1 MNALDCSMLTGAKLT
16 VWVSADEAN
25 RSNNAKCGTGS
36 GQEHSLLLE
45 RPSFM
50 FHRTQYLLTTLA
62 FIGLPSLG
70 VAQENNDIDATSC
83 LVDPGRSSTMSSE
96 VPGMIDEIRV
106 DSGDQVEKGD
116 TLFSLKRDV
125 EEASLELE
133 NTRAQYALRT
143 LQRNQRMIEKGM
155 LSDSEQ
161 DEIDTELSLARLQA
175 NQAEAQLGEMVGEA
189 PFDGV
194 IASVE
199 SEEGEFIDNT
209 PILELVQ
216 LDPLRIDLVM
226 PLEAFGQYE
235 IGDVLELDLEAP
247 VDETV
252 SAEVERID
260 SVIDPSS
267 GTFGVRLRLDNP
279 DGKYPAGINCRFA
292 NSD

>member
-1 MNALDCSMLTGAKLT
+1 MRIGTKLID
-16 VWVSADEAN
+16 WVSADEVSRPVMLTSTLAEG
-25 RSNNAKCGTGS
+25 RTI
-36 GQEHSLLLE
+36 HSFYE

-50 FHRTQYLLTTLA
+50 FNRAHYLFTTLTL
-62 FIGLPSLG
+62 IGLPTLAM
-70 VAQENNDIDATSC
+70 AQQSNDIEATSC

-106 DSGDQVEKGD
+106 DSGDRVDKGN
-116 TLFSLKRDV
+116 TLFTLKRDV
-125 EEASLELE
+125 EKASLELE
-133 NTRAQYALRT
+133 NTRAQFALRT
-143 LQRNQRMIEKGM
+143 LQRNQRLIEKGM
-155 LSDSEQ
+155 LSDSEK

-175 NQAEAQLGEMVGEA
+175 NQAEAQLDEMVGEA

-235 IGDVLELDLEAP
+235 IGDVLDFELEAP

-260 SVIDPSS
+260 NVIDPSS
-267 GTFGVRLRLDNP
+267 GTFGVRLRLENP
-279 DGKYPAGINCRFA
+279 DGKFPAGINCRLA
-292 NSD
+292 T